1 MAKKKTQF
9 VCRNCGYEVSGWMG
23 RCPSCK
29 EFNTFDEVTE
39 TASAPADA
47 RPALRAGWIAER
59 GTSKLSE
66 VSRETE
72 PRFSSGIP
80 ELDRILGGGFVEGSM
95 TLVGGDPG
103 IGKSTLLMQVSGS
116 AKIDSEI
123 LYVSG
128 EESKSQI
135 RMRADRLGVKRDS
148 ISLCSQTS
156 FEHISDLI
164 SEHKPGLCI
173 IDSIQTL
180 YSEEISSAPGSVS
193 QTREVTAGLLR
204 LCKSLNVPIVLV
216 GHVTKDGA
224 IAGPRIIE
232 HMVDTVLYFEGDGS
246 SSLRML
252 RATKNRFGATG
263 EMAFFE
269 MTQKGLIGV
278 ENASALLLSGRPHM
292 APGSVITSVVEGTR
306 AILLEIQALM
316 SPTAYS
322 NPQRMTTGL
331 DRNRVSM
338 LLAVLESQC
347 KVGIANMDAY
357 INVVG
362 GMRID
367 ETACDLAILCAVFS
381 SVSGKPLRENTLVLG
396 EVGLT
401 GELRPVSDL
410 EKRISDAARLGFS
423 ACVLP
428 GASKSAAERLALKI
442 EYIYVD
448 KISEAIDVLFS

>member
-1 MAKKKTQF
+1 MAKKKATF
-9 VCRNCGYEVSGWMG
+9 VCRNCGYETSGWMG
-23 RCPSCK
+23 KCPSCQQY
-29 EFNTFDEVTE
+29 NTFDEVKE
-39 TASAPADA
+39 ERVMPESAKPS
-47 RPALRAGWIAER
+47 LKAGWIAER

-66 VSRETE
+66 VSKEEE
-72 PRFSSGIP
+72 PRFSSGIS

-103 IGKSTLLMQVSGS
+103 IGKSTLLMQVSG
-116 AKIDSEI
+116 AANVKGEI
-123 LYVSG
+123 LYISG

-135 RMRADRLGVKRDS
+135 RMRADRLGISRES

-156 FEHISDLI
+156 FEHISELI
-164 SEHKPGLCI
+164 TERKPGLCI

-180 YSEEISSAPGSVS
+180 YSEEIASAPGSVT

-204 LCKSLNVPIVLV
+204 LAKSLNVPIVLV

-269 MTQKGLIGV
+269 MTQLGLKCV

-292 APGSVITSVVEGTR
+292 APGSVITAVVEGTR

-322 NPQRMTTGL
+322 NPQRMTQGL

-338 LLAVLESQC
+338 LLAVLESKC
-347 KVGIANMDAY
+347 RVGLSNMDAY

-381 SVSGKPLRENTLVLG
+381 SFSGKPLRENTLVLG

-410 EKRISDAARLGFS
+410 EKRVSDAARLGFT

-428 GASKSAAERLALKI
+428 GASKSAASRLPVKI

-448 KISEAIDVLFS
+448 RLSEAIDILFS

>member
-1 MAKKKTQF
+1 MAKKKTQY
-9 VCRNCGYEVSGWMG
+9 VCRNCGYETSGWMG
-23 RCPSCK
+23 RCPSCQ
-29 EFNTFDEVTE
+29 EWNTFDEVKE
-39 TASAPADA
+39 APSVPADA
-47 RPALRAGWIAER
+47 KPSLRAGWIAER
-59 GTSKLSE
+59 GISKLSE
-66 VSRETE
+66 VSQEEE
-72 PRFSSGIP
+72 PRFSSGIS
-80 ELDRILGGGFVEGSM
+80 ELDRILGGGFVDGSM

-116 AKIDSEI
+116 ASVKGEI

-135 RMRADRLGVKRDS
+135 KMRADRLGVNRDS
-148 ISLCSQTS
+148 ICLCSQTS
-156 FEHISDLI
+156 FEHISELI
-164 SEHKPGLCI
+164 NERRPSLCI

-180 YSEEISSAPGSVS
+180 YSEEIASAPGSVS

-204 LCKSLNVPIVLV
+204 LAKSLNVAIVLV

-246 SSLRML
+246 SALRML
-252 RATKNRFGATG
+252 RATKNRFGSTG
-263 EMAFFE
+263 ELAFFE
-269 MTQKGLIGV
+269 MTQRGLIGV
-278 ENASALLLSGRPHM
+278 ENASAFLLSGRPHM
-292 APGSVITSVVEGTR
+292 APGSVITSVVEGSR
-306 AILLEIQALM
+306 AVLLEIQALM
-316 SPTAYS
+316 SSSSYA
-322 NPQRMTTGL
+322 NPQRMTQGL
-331 DRNRVSM
+331 DRGRVSM
-338 LLAVLESQC
+338 LLAVLESKC

-362 GMRID
+362 GMRVD
-367 ETACDLAILCAVFS
+367 ETACDLAVVCAVFS
-381 SVSGKPLRENTLVLG
+381 SFSGKPIREDTLVLG

-410 EKRISDAARLGFS
+410 EKRLSDCSRLGFT

-428 GASKSAAERLALKI
+428 GASKKAAERLPLKL

-448 KISEAIDVLFS
+448 KLSEAIDILFS

>member
-1 MAKKKTQF
+1 MAKKKAQF
-9 VCRNCGYEVSGWMG
+9 VCRNCGYETSGWMG
-23 RCPSCK
+23 RCPACQ
-29 EFNTFDEVTE
+29 EWNTFDEFKE
-39 TASAPADA
+39 APSAPADA
-47 RPALRAGWIAER
+47 KPALRAGWIAER
-59 GTSKLSE
+59 GVSKLSE
-66 VSRETE
+66 VSRENE

-103 IGKSTLLMQVSGS
+103 IGKSTLLMQVSGQ
-116 AKIDSEI
+116 AKISGEV

-135 RMRADRLGVKRDS
+135 KMRADRLGISRDS

-156 FEHISDLI
+156 FEHISELI
-164 SEHKPGLCI
+164 TERRPGLCV

-180 YSEEISSAPGSVS
+180 YSEEISSAPGSVT

-204 LCKSLNVPIVLV
+204 LAKSLNVPIVLV

-246 SSLRML
+246 SALRML

-263 EMAFFE
+263 ELAFFE
-269 MTQKGLIGV
+269 MTQTGLLGV

-292 APGSVITSVVEGTR
+292 APGSVITSVVEGSR
-306 AILLEIQALM
+306 AVLLEIQALM
-316 SPTAYS
+316 SPSSYA
-322 NPQRMTTGL
+322 NPQRMTQGL
-331 DRNRVSM
+331 DRGRVSM

-347 KVGIANMDAY
+347 HSGISNMDAY

-367 ETACDLAILCAVFS
+367 ETACDLAVLCAVFS
-381 SVSGKPLRENTLVLG
+381 SFSGKPLKEDTLVLG

-410 EKRISDAARLGFS
+410 EKRLSDAARLGFT

-428 GASKSAAERLALKI
+428 GASKSAAARLPLKI

-448 KISEAIDVLFS
+448 KLSEAIDVLFS